1 MSPSPVPTVA
11 SARGVTLVELM
22 VALTVLAVLAM
33 VALPNF
39 SDFFERNK
47 VRGAAAEV
55 VALIDNARAEAVKND
70 LDVNIAMAGSAA
82 AWCVGANAATPPSG
96 GVEAGAPAACD
107 CTDAAQCLVSGNRFA
122 VETGEFPEVR
132 VGALPA
138 AMVFDS
144 TLGTIVPLG
153 TRTVTLTSPNGKYDL
168 DIQINGLGQARM
180 CTQPGK
186 PTMSGIA
193 QC

>member
-1 MSPSPVPTVA
+1 MSPSPAHTPA
-11 SARGVTLVELM
+11 PARGVTLVELM
-22 VALTVLAVLAM
+22 VGLAVLAVLAL

-39 SDFFERNK
+39 SDFFERNR

-70 LDVNIAMAGSAA
+70 LDVNISMAGTGA
-82 AWCVGANAATPPSG
+82 AWCVGANAATPPTG
-96 GVEAGAPAACD
+96 GAEAGAPVACD
-107 CTDAAQCLVSGNRFA
+107 CNDAAQCLVSGNRFA

-138 AMVFDS
+138 EMVFDS

-153 TRTVTLTSPNGKYDL
+153 TRTVTLTSPKGKYDL
-168 DIQINGLGQARM
+168 SIEINGLGQARL
-180 CTQPGK
+180 CTPSGK
-186 PTMSGIA
+186 PNMSGIA

>member
-1 MSPSPVPTVA
+1 MIPTPK

-22 VALTVLAVLAM
+22 VGLTVLGVLAL

-39 SDFFERNK
+39 SDFFERNR

-70 LDVNIAMAGSAA
+70 LDVNIALSGSDA
-82 AWCVGANAATPPSG
+82 AWCIGANAATPPSG

-107 CTDAAQCLVSGNRFA
+107 CTDTAQCLVSGGRLA
-122 VETGEFPEVR
+122 VEVGQFEDVR

-153 TRTVTLTSPNGKYDL
+153 TRAVTLTSPKGKYDL
-168 DIQINGLGQARM
+168 QVQINGLGQARM
-180 CTQPGK
+180 CTPTGK

-193 QC
+193 PC